1 MKQFISKSLDY
12 FIPISIFVALFF
24 FIYILLKTCITFSE
38 FFKLLLFVASFISIV
53 YYLLAKKYHWFHVS
67 HINLLLY
74 AYLVPVSLVFIITLN
89 FYTAKTVYYEN
100 IYVGGQYGYRSL
112 ESLISPKKRIVEV
125 CDRLYLTSIN
135 TEDKEYVEIEIG
147 KGFLGYYVLKKQSF
161 YTSKEYYLRE

>member
-1 MKQFISKSLDY
+1 M
-12 FIPISIFVALFF
+12 
-24 FIYILLKTCITFSE
+24 
-38 FFKLLLFVASFISIV
+38 
-53 YYLLAKKYHWFHVS
+53 
-67 HINLLLY
+67 Y